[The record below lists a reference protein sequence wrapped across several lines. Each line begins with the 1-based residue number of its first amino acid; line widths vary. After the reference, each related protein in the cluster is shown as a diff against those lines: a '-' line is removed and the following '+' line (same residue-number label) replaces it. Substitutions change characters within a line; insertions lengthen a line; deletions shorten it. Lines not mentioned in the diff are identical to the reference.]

1 MSNEDK
7 MLQLVLSDDKL
18 SSFYKYNAE
27 DYQSVSDVL
36 KSDALKSDK
45 PIVVAIAKI
54 IRGVTENSDKS
65 IQKSVYQE
73 MFNYLNQNLL

>member
-18 SSFYKYNAE
+18 SSFYEYNAE
-27 DYQSVSDVL
+27 EYQSVSDAL
-36 KSDALKSDK
+36 QSDNTV
-45 PIVVAIAKI
+45 VVAVAKI
-54 IRGVTENSDKS
+54 IHGIAENSDKS

-73 MFNYLNQNLL
+73 VFNYLNQNLL